1 MISQI
6 LLFDQ
11 PRSAAQLL
19 RRIVSKQPNIE
30 IRDNSF
36 GRARGCQVQ
45 WLMGETWADGMSD
58 GLQTLF
64 DLGVQGGVQKW
75 RAAIQD
81 AQETGKTLLLQDH
94 PFSTASPAEVLRLI
108 QNPSASD
115 SEILETVAPSEKGG
129 NDPSH
134 HKNFTSIPDDLL
146 FPPGTVP
153 VLTIRDP
160 RLTVC
165 STYRVLAAMDL
176 PHGSGRPNFLISTS
190 TLWIRRLYEAYRSRG
205 IEPVVVDAD
214 DLMTS
219 PEFARHLCSK
229 LGLDPESACLS
240 WKATSAEEKAKLH
253 PMEYASQRFLIDSTG
268 IDESRAA
275 KNQDMEALVQGWPA
289 EFGEDVGLVRE
300 MVDFA
305 MPHYQYLYERRFKF

>member
-1 MISQI
+1 MIFQI

-19 RRIVSKQPNIE
+19 RRIVSKQPKLE

-64 DLGVQGGVQKW
+64 DLGVQGECKNG
-75 RAAIQD
+75 
-81 AQETGKTLLLQDH
+81 G
-94 PFSTASPAEVLRLI
+94 RLSKM
-108 QNPSASD
+108 P
-115 SEILETVAPSEKGG
+115 KR
-129 NDPSH
+129 
-134 HKNFTSIPDDLL
+134 SIPDDLL
-146 FPPGTVP
+146 FAPGTLP

-160 RLTVC
+160 RLTVS
-165 STYRVLAAMDL
+165 STYRVLAAMGL

-219 PEFARHLCSK
+219 PEFARHVCAK

-240 WKATSAEEKAKLH
+240 WEATSAEEKAKLH
-253 PMEYASQRFLIDSTG
+253 PMEYASQKFLIDSTG

-275 KNQDMEALVQGWPA
+275 KNQDMEAQVQGWPA
-289 EFGEDVGLVRE
+289 EFGEDVELVRE
-300 MVDFA
+300 MVDLA
-305 MPHYQYLYERRFKF
+305 MPHYQYLYERRFEF

>member
-94 PFSTASPAEVLRLI
+94 PLFHRF
-108 QNPSASD
+108 PSR
-115 SEILETVAPSEKGG
+115 GG